1 MLHLTRFISNRK
13 LKKLMLNSK
22 QVRIVMAKI
31 QSLKGLAIHFRK
43 TTPNEEGLNNKT
55 SCNCDGNY
63 QA

>member
-1 MLHLTRFISNRK
+1 
-13 LKKLMLNSK
+13 MLNSK